1 VAENGTV
8 DEDKALTERTQRSKE
23 HYTMKTSMNIS
34 RFLAVSAI
42 ALAVPLSAMAYDRGS
57 DRGDRGDKRP
67 VMEAR
72 HHRGMPDLRGIDLSA
87 DQVAQLSK
95 LRDEQRKT
103 FAEKG
108 LALREQHIA
117 LKKLAMSDDYTS
129 AAADQIIGKIS
140 AAQAEM
146 AKMHAEQGNKLYKI
160 LTPEQRTKLQQNEL
174 FGRGSMGHGFMR

>member
-1 VAENGTV
+1 
-8 DEDKALTERTQRSKE
+8 
-23 HYTMKTSMNIS
+23 MKTSMTIS

-117 LKKLAMSDDYTS
+117 LKKLVMSDDYTS
-129 AAADQIIGKIS
+129 AAADEIIGKIS
-140 AAQAEM
+140 VAQAEM

-160 LTPEQRTKLQQNEL
+160 LTPEQRTKMQQNEL